1 MAAHIDPFTV
11 RPRVD
16 AKPWG
21 GTRLAPLG
29 FAAPPGSDEPIGEVV
44 ITAADSTITSG
55 PHRGQTLAELTAKYH
70 DEVAGRFGREVT
82 RNQPIFPML
91 IKLID
96 ADQHLSIQVHPDDDE
111 ARPLGSLGKTEAW
124 HVLHASP
131 SGQLFLGLRL
141 PNLSRFLEEVRRAD
155 GSSGREMRT
164 VAARIGET
172 VVIPAGTVHA
182 LGAGVMVYEVQQPS
196 DVTWRLDDWGR
207 IGADGR
213 PRALHVEEATGA
225 IKPYLQ
231 PQGISPVQIVPDQPY
246 RTLLCATRYFAL
258 ERIDFSDQQPI
269 DIDCRDSPQVI
280 TAVSGRMSMP
290 SGNDSL
296 AIATGQSIV
305 VPACCASS
313 RLTGTPETVVLRAW
327 VPNLA
332 DDVIAPARRAAVTE
346 TAIAALGVTTP

>member
-16 AKPWG
+16 TKPWG
-21 GTRLAPLG
+21 GTRLASLG
-29 FAAPPGSDEPIGEVV
+29 FAVPPGSDEPIGEVV
-44 ITAADSTITSG
+44 ITAGDSTITSG
-55 PHRGQTLAELTAKYH
+55 PYRGQTLAELTAEHH

-82 RNQPIFPML
+82 RNQPLFPLL

-111 ARPLGSLGKTEAW
+111 ARSLGSLGKTEAW
-124 HVLHASP
+124 HVLQASL

-155 GSSGREMRT
+155 GNSGREMRT
-164 VAARIGET
+164 VPARIGET
-172 VVIPAGTVHA
+172 FVIPAGTVHS
-182 LGAGVMVYEVQQPS
+182 LGAGVMVYEVQQPA

-207 IGADGR
+207 VGADGARR
-213 PRALHVEEATGA
+213 PLHVEEATGA

-231 PQGISPVQIVPDQPY
+231 PQVIPPIHFVPDQPY

-258 ERIDFSDQQPI
+258 ERIDFRDQEHI
-269 DIDCRDSPQVI
+269 DLGCRDSPQVL
-280 TAVSGRMSMP
+280 TAVSGRMTML
-290 SGNDSL
+290 SGDEPL
-296 AIATGQSIV
+296 TITTGQSIV
-305 VPACCASS
+305 VPTCRGSS
-313 RLTGTPETVVLRAW
+313 HLTGTPETAVLCAW